1 MRIKQP
7 APSLSSIDALTF
19 FCYTDAFLSD
29 PFVNKFKV
37 PFYAPDTSSAAA
49 VVGSRNTKA
58 AGGGTGLLGG
68 LSLSPFIYPGALPIS
83 PSDPL
88 YNKSFEQTQTE
99 YDGTFLNLMGSDRN
113 NPVYQKFISTENS
126 RGIDVAYETATVRV
140 PDAAALGAKLFDDW
154 FRGGLFNPYYSAYGF
169 NKIESSAS
177 NGTGLSM
184 DVVVYYNETE
194 ADDNNCTESCELFSS
209 IQRLEAAVFKKES
222 NGKTATAYLRQMP
235 ETKSGA
241 SLNFIGLVISIFL
254 GLFAHFLLPTFLGL
268 IVYERKSRV
277 RELLSSMGMRTST
290 YWTGSTCH
298 GSSIFEQGTVAP
310 SCLFSRLIHFISH
323 ACVHVFLA

>member
-1 MRIKQP
+1 MLRRYGTYTSWLPTLCIKQT
-7 APSLSSIDALTF
+7 APSLSSLNALTF
-19 FCYTDAFLSD
+19 VCSIDASLSD

-37 PFYAPDTSSAAA
+37 PFYAPDSATATT
-49 VVGSRNTKA
+49 VVGSRDTKA
-58 AGGGTGLLGG
+58 AGGGSGLLGS
-68 LSLSPFIYPGALPIS
+68 LSLSPFIYPGALPNS
-83 PSDPL
+83 SVDPL
-88 YNKSFEQTQTE
+88 RNKTFEETQTE
-99 YDGTFLNLMGSDRN
+99 YDGTFLNLMGSDKT
-113 NPVYQKFISTENS
+113 NPVYQKFITTEKA
-126 RGIDVAYETATVRV
+126 RGIDAAYETATVRV

-177 NGTGLSM
+177 NGTGLAM

-194 ADDNNCTESCELFSS
+194 ANDNNCTKSCELFSS

-290 YWTGSTCH
+290 YWTGSTFH
-298 GSSIFEQGTVAP
+298 RFLHSSGVRPHYSA
-310 SCLFSRLIHFISH
+310 CSH
-323 ACVHVFLA
+323 V